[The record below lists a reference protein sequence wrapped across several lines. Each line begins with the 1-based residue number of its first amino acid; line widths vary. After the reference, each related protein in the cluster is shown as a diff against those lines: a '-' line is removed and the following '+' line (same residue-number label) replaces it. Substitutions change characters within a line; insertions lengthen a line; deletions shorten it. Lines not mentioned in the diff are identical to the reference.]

1 MSPSPPVA
9 SGIEPARFPEDA
21 AVIAGL
27 FAEYI
32 ASLGIDLSFQDVDAE
47 LASLPG
53 KYAPPQGTIL
63 IARDG
68 ASNPIG
74 CVALR
79 PLPEHGACEMK
90 RLYIR
95 PGARGQNLGRRLAE
109 AVILHARN
117 AQYKRIFLD
126 TLAPMKAAQGLY
138 ASLGF
143 RPTQPYYNN
152 PLPGT
157 QFLMLD
163 L

>member
-1 MSPSPPVA
+1 MSPAPPA
-9 SGIEPARFPEDA
+9 AFSIAPARFPEDA

-53 KYAPPQGTIL
+53 KYAPPEGTIL
-63 IARDG
+63 IARDS
-68 ASNPIG
+68 ASDPIG

-79 PLPEHGACEMK
+79 PLPKAGACEMK

-95 PGARGQNLGRRLAE
+95 PAGRGQNLGRCLAE
-109 AVILHARN
+109 AAIAHARG
-117 AQYKRIFLD
+117 AKYARMYLD